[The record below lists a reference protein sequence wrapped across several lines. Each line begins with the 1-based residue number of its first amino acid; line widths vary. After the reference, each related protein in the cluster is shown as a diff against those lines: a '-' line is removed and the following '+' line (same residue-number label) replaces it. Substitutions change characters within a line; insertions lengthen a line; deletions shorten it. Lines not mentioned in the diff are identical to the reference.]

1 MRSGLLGGLD
11 EIPAEPPSR
20 AARPDA
26 ASSVAPVASGYEHS
40 LRPCPGTS
48 IAPRRRAIF
57 RQTLLG
63 RRITALAGEEAT
75 LTLVCDASDLP
86 LACGPS
92 GVSEMK
98 PTVAPVTQTVPT
110 ALAAASIG
118 LSLFVL
124 PGGGGSLRPLPVV
137 PAVNLV
143 TGRIAT
149 SLRAPG
155 HAAPAS
161 SRVSAPAA
169 AAPVSTSAGGASHAS
184 RPTSPRVRPAAPR
197 RSASPPPVSSPRSTA
212 AASPAPAAS
221 PASGRGM
228 AKLQLQAQS
237 PPSLSRLAGGGHGRG
252 HDRAQGTP
260 QGPPAGSPG
269 SQRDGGHGDHR
280 REQHR
285 GGGP

>member
-1 MRSGLLGGLD
+1 LTKYRLSR
-11 EIPAEPPSR
+11 R
-20 AARPDA
+20 AALLAPMA

-143 TGRIAT
+143 TGRIAA
-149 SLRAPG
+149 SVRAPG

-161 SRVSAPAA
+161 SRVSPPAA
-169 AAPVSTSAGGASHAS
+169 AGAATVSTSAGGARHAS

-197 RSASPPPVSSPRSTA
+197 RSASPPPVSSPRSTP
-212 AASPAPAAS
+212 AASPAPAAP
-221 PASGRGM
+221 PALGRGKV
-228 AKLQLQAQS
+228 KLQLQAPS
-237 PPSLSRLAGGGHGRG
+237 PPGLSRSAGGGHGRG
-252 HDRAQGTP
+252 HDRAQGAP

-269 SQRDGGHGDHR
+269 SQRDGGHDDHGS
-280 REQHR
+280 EQHR